1 MEQNGINFFS
11 LSNYFYG
18 SIGTNELIDVFQN
31 FFRVYKISTR
41 RLIIG
46 NRLLIFETSSDFL
59 NTVEI

>member
-11 LSNYFYG
+11 LSNYFYR
-18 SIGTNELIDVFQN
+18 SIGTNELIDVFQK
-31 FFRVYKISTR
+31 FFRVYKISTK

>member
-11 LSNYFYG
+11 LSNYFYR

-46 NRLLIFETSSDFL
+46 SRLLIFETSSDFL